1 MRFPMR
7 LDWAA
12 SRALH
17 AGLLALTVVAGAW
30 LTLAELNL
38 GRHGMV
44 AVYVA
49 QALDPYISVY
59 LRVSLCI
66 SLHLPTSPYISLYLP
81 ISP

>member
-1 MRFPMR
+1 MR
-7 LDWAA
+7 LDCAA

-49 QALDPYISVY
+49 QATPPSP
-59 LRVSLCI
+59 RRAMPHECTLCI
-66 SLHLPTSPYISLYLP
+66 
-81 ISP
+81 

>member
-1 MRFPMR
+1 MR

-49 QALDPYISVY
+49 QALTTP
-59 LRVSLCI
+59 R
-66 SLHLPTSPYISLYLP
+66 
-81 ISP
+81 